1 MLRQVFSHASREM
14 ECRIWPEKRLL
25 CILSLLEFLSGE
37 IFTVGGF
44 QKKKP
49 TIFRNAFTFLCL
61 KVLRINPSH
70 NTASSAIPA
79 CSHHVYTSVEK
90 ASVIQ
95 TFDAFSFDI

>member
-1 MLRQVFSHASREM
+1 MQNLARKKTFVYTISSGVPIRTDFY
-14 ECRIWPEKRLL
+14 CWRIP
-25 CILSLLEFLSGE
+25 
-37 IFTVGGF
+37 
-44 QKKKP
+44 KKKNN

-61 KVLRINPSH
+61 KVLCINPSH